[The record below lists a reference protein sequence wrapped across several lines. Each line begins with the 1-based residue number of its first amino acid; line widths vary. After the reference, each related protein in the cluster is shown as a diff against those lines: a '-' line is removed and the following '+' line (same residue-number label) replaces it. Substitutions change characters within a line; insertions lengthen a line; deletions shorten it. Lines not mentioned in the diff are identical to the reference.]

1 MMYVRRNQA
10 GAIVAA
16 FANPQP
22 QPDGTDLAPE
32 AIAADAAELLAFL
45 DPPPGVPR
53 QVPRWQARRALLNA
67 GLLDAVEAAVAAADR
82 HVQITWEDAP
92 NIVRDSPFIAAIGPS
107 LGLTDAQIDALFVA
121 AAQIT

>member
-1 MMYVRRNQA
+1 MPYIQRRDGRVV
-10 GAIVAA
+10 GAY
-16 FANPQP
+16 ANPQP

-32 AIAADAAELLAFL
+32 FLADDHADVVAFL
-45 DPPPGVPR
+45 NPPPGVPR

-92 NIVRDSPFIAAIGPS
+92 NIVRDSPFIAAIAPS
-107 LGLTDAQIDALFVA
+107 LELTDAQIDALFVA
-121 AAQIT
+121 AAEIT